1 MIAASERS
9 DVQGQLENALETGLI
24 PDEGK
29 RRAAQILSRLGT
41 PVRVVVVGRPGAGKS
56 NLINML
62 AGQVVIPSGAE
73 LPPLEVTYGPQPRTV
88 YLHSDGSQ
96 KEHAGLKLDVPTPTD
111 ISIIRVEMPLD
122 GLRHLTLTELDLRG
136 GHQEQKAIAEWATS
150 RADIVLWCSQ
160 AFDTAE
166 QSLWASAPDK
176 LKDHSFLVVT
186 KADEL
191 ENQGILSARISELS
205 EIVAEEFY
213 RMYPVATR
221 QAISAFSSD
230 RARDEDLW
238 TSSGGN
244 ALANAVKQL
253 VDTGRRADR
262 DNALAFLNR
271 YAPDMPTLA
280 AKPKAAQREEP
291 QLETPPDLP
300 TNDTT
305 NDSAT
310 STFRQ
315 ALTMLEERA
324 DLMLGVVA
332 GSRPDKPMLVLDH
345 CLETA
350 DKLSEIVMELES
362 TQSPYSDLQEDI
374 MECGDMMVL
383 FHLEKTEDAATDAVT
398 LLLQLKKEMSLA
410 VAA

>member
-1 MIAASERS
+1 MITTHQRP

-24 PDEGK
+24 PDDGK
-29 RRAAQILSRLGT
+29 RRAAQILSRLDT
-41 PVRVVVVGRPGAGKS
+41 PVRVVVVGRAGAGKS

-62 AGQVVIPSGAE
+62 SGQEVIPSGAD
-73 LPPLEVTYGPQPRTV
+73 LPPVEVTFGPQTRTV
-88 YLHSDGSQ
+88 YLHSDGSK
-96 KEHAGLKLDVPTPTD
+96 KEHAGLKLDVPTPAD
-111 ISIIRVEMPLD
+111 ISIIRVEMPLG

-160 AFDTAE
+160 TFDTEE
-166 QSLWASAPDK
+166 QSLWALAPDK

-186 KADEL
+186 KADQL

-230 RARDEDLW
+230 GARDEDLW

-262 DNALAFLNR
+262 DNALAFLSR
-271 YAPDMPTLA
+271 YAPDMAIPA
-280 AKPKAAQREEP
+280 AKPKVTRRVEP
-291 QLETPPDLP
+291 QPETPPNLP
-300 TNDTT
+300 ANDTV
-305 NDSAT
+305 T

-332 GSRPDKPMLVLDH
+332 GSRADKPMLILDY

-362 TQSPYSDLQEDI
+362 AQSPFADLQEDI
-374 MECGDMMVL
+374 MECSDMMVL

>member
-1 MIAASERS
+1 MITAPERS

-29 RRAAQILSRLGT
+29 RRAAQILSRLDT

-62 AGQVVIPSGAE
+62 AGQMVIPSGSE
-73 LPPLEVTYGPQPRTV
+73 LPPVELTFGPQPRTV
-88 YLHSDGSQ
+88 YLHSDGS
-96 KEHAGLKLDVPTPTD
+96 KNEHAGLRLESPPPADT
-111 ISIIRVEMPLD
+111 SIIRVEMPLD

-160 AFDTAE
+160 AFDAEE

-186 KADEL
+186 KADKL

-221 QAISAFSSD
+221 QAISAFSSGG
-230 RARDEDLW
+230 ARDEDLW

-244 ALANAVKQL
+244 ALANAIKQL
-253 VDTGRRADR
+253 VDTGQRADR

-271 YAPDMPTLA
+271 YAPDMPIPV
-280 AKPKAAQREEP
+280 AKPKAAKPVEP
-291 QLETPPDLP
+291 RPETPPVP
-300 TNDTT
+300 PANDT
-305 NDSAT
+305 AT

-350 DKLSEIVMELES
+350 DKLSEIVMELQS
-362 TQSPYSDLQEDI
+362 TKPPFSDLQEDI
-374 MECGDMMVL
+374 MECSDMMVL
-383 FHLEKTEDAATDAVT
+383 FHLEKTEDAASDAVT